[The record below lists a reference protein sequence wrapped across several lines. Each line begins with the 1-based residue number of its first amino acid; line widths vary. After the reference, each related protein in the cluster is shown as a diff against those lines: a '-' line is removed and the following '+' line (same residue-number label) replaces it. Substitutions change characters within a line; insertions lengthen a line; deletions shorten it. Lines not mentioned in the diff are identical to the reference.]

1 MPPGCHAVR
10 TVMTLAAMTERLAWC
25 LLRMIQHGQAR
36 RERDNHSSGF
46 RSDNCEEL
54 GGVKSTSEV
63 GVNEVDTGILDLHQ
77 RQ

>member
-1 MPPGCHAVR
+1 MPPDRHAVH
-10 TVMTLAAMTERLAWC
+10 TAIILAAMTERLAWC
-25 LLRMIQHGQAR
+25 LLRMIQHGQAH

-54 GGVKSTSEV
+54 GGVKSTPEV
-63 GVNEVDTGILDLHQ
+63 GVNFIDTGIFDLHQ